1 MKKQIS
7 VSEDSEKFIFSIDD
21 VAAFVI
27 GKDDLVV
34 DSKKLY
40 EAFFK
45 DLKAKPEYEV
55 DIPNDT
61 SKECAYI
68 AGEFKKI
75 IDQTVEKIDEEWFGQ
90 SSGESN
96 ITA

>member
-45 DLKAKPEYEV
+45 DLKQRMRLH
-55 DIPNDT
+55 
-61 SKECAYI
+61 CR
-68 AGEFKKI
+68 
-75 IDQTVEKIDEEWFGQ
+75 
-90 SSGESN
+90 
-96 ITA
+96 

>member
-7 VSEDSEKFIFSIDD
+7 VSEDSENYIFSMDD
-21 VAAFVI
+21 ATAFVI
-27 GKDDLVV
+27 GKDSLVV

-45 DLKAKPEYEV
+45 GLKAKPEYEV
-55 DIPNDT
+55 VAPDDA
-61 SKECAYI
+61 SKGCAYI

-75 IDQTVEKIDEEWFGQ
+75 INQTVEKIDEEWFGQ
-90 SSGESN
+90 SGKGSD

>member
-45 DLKAKPEYEV
+45 NLKAKPEYEV
-55 DIPNDT
+55 GIPNDAT
-61 SKECAYI
+61 KECAYI

-75 IDQTVEKIDEEWFGQ
+75 IDLTVEKIDEEWFGR
-90 SSGESN
+90 SGRESN
-96 ITA
+96 VTA

>member
-7 VSEDSEKFIFSIDD
+7 VSEDSEKYIFSMGD
-21 VAAFVI
+21 ATAFAI
-27 GKDDLVV
+27 EKGSLIV

-55 DIPNDT
+55 VTPDDA
-61 SKECAYI
+61 SKACVYV

-75 IDQTVEKIDEEWFGQ
+75 IDQTIEKIDGKWFEQ
-90 SSGESN
+90 SNKESET
-96 ITA
+96 IA